1 MVPRRQRTYTAHVY
15 RRGRAGDSATGG
27 WHMETNIQKMQVLV
41 ETVRTGSFTR
51 AAERLSYSQSGVSRM
66 VGDLEADWGFK
77 VLERSREGVTLSA
90 DGRQVMPAVEAL
102 VGEFRRLRGAV
113 DDINGLMR
121 GQITIGTFS
130 SVATHWLP
138 HVIGRFEADYPEIE
152 YEILMG
158 DYSEIE
164 HWVAEGTCDLGFL
177 PREPH
182 VSGLSFQALEDDELL
197 AVVPEGSPL
206 AAGETVAL
214 EALAHKPFILLERG
228 TDDEISPLFRAA
240 GLRPHA
246 RFSTWDDYAI
256 MSMVENGL
264 GVSIL
269 PALILRRC
277 PYRIAVRPLTDRRHR
292 AIGVVTKEGSLS
304 RAAER
309 FVDYLGYRNG

>member
-1 MVPRRQRTYTAHVY
+1 MRRVRG
-15 RRGRAGDSATGG
+15 RRGQGE
-27 WHMETNIQKMQVLV
+27 HMETNIQKMQVLV
-41 ETVRTGSFTR
+41 ETVHTGSFSR

-77 VLERSREGVTLSA
+77 VLERSREGVSLSA

-102 VGEFRRLRGAV
+102 VSEFKRLRSTV
-113 DDINGLMR
+113 DDINGLVR

-138 HVIGRFEADYPEIE
+138 HVIGRFQADYPDIE

-158 DYSEIE
+158 DYTEIE

-177 PREPH
+177 PRKPR
-182 VSGLSFQALEDDELL
+182 VAGLAFETLEEDELL
-197 AVVPEGSPL
+197 AVVPEGSEL
-206 AAGETVAL
+206 AAGEAIAL
-214 EALAHKPFILLERG
+214 EDLAREPFILLERG
-228 TDDEISPLFRAA
+228 ADDEISPLFRAA
-240 GLRPHA
+240 GLRPQA

-277 PYRIAVRPLTDRRHR
+277 PYRIAVRPLATPTHR
-292 AIGVVTKEGSLS
+292 AIGIITKESGLS
-304 RAAER
+304 KAAER
-309 FVDYLGYRNG
+309 FVHYLDYRSGL

>member
-1 MVPRRQRTYTAHVY
+1 
-15 RRGRAGDSATGG
+15 
-27 WHMETNIQKMQVLV
+27 METNIQKMQVLV
-41 ETVRTGSFTR
+41 ETVHTGSFTR
-51 AAERLSYSQSGVSRM
+51 AAECLSYSQSGVSRM

-77 VLERSREGVTLSA
+77 VLERSREGVSLSA

-102 VGEFRRLRGAV
+102 VNEFKRLRSTV
-113 DDINGLMR
+113 DDINGLVR

-138 HVIGRFEADYPEIE
+138 HVIGRFQADYPDIE

-158 DYSEIE
+158 DYTEIE
-164 HWVAEGTCDLGFL
+164 HWVADGTCDLGFL
-177 PREPH
+177 PREPR
-182 VSGLSFQALEDDELL
+182 VAGLAFSPLEEDELL

-206 AAGETVAL
+206 AAGESIAL
-214 EALAHKPFILLERG
+214 EDLAREPFILLERG
-228 TDDEISPLFRAA
+228 ADDEITPLFRAA
-240 GLRPHA
+240 GLRPQA

-264 GVSIL
+264 GVSVL

-277 PYRIAVRPLTDRRHR
+277 PYRIAVRPLTERTHR
-292 AIGVVTKEGSLS
+292 AIGVITKESGLS

-309 FVDYLGYRNG
+309 FVHYLDYRSGSEN